1 MDMKAKMMTVKG
13 KKGDVTFD
21 VSGAK
26 MKGEMKAGDKVHVKY
41 MEKEGK
47 MMATSLDGS
56 WQEDGKEGDAE
67 GNGAACS
74 YEVRI
79 SPIAAGEGIA
89 FSPLVLFVP
98 GMRQG

>member
-1 MDMKAKMMTVKG
+1 
-13 KKGDVTFD
+13 
-21 VSGAK
+21 
-26 MKGEMKAGDKVHVKY
+26 
-41 MEKEGK
+41 
-47 MMATSLDGS
+47 MMATRLDGS